1 MFVQNI
7 FRRVEETVL
16 KEFTN
21 IDQIEIA
28 MVYSALD
35 FLSSKED
42 GSPSQ
47 LKNKIQDTYGFRL

>member
-1 MFVQNI
+1 M
-7 FRRVEETVL
+7 

-35 FLSSKED
+35 FMWSKED
-42 GSPSQ
+42 GSPSE
-47 LKNKIQDTYGFRL
+47 LKNKIQVTYGFRL